1 MSLVLHNTQF
11 HCFRDR
17 VIAIFL
23 CLLFSQAIL
32 WSPLQTDA
40 TLLDVPCCVRLHV
53 AWGPV
58 KSCVAPLL
66 CRTYVVCVP
75 VNFFFSCRFALRFA
89 RKRAPLWLFFYIS
102 KKCER
107 YWLNVVPFLRTQLLP
122 RQLHWPKINWC
133 GTWRINRTTPSKLT
147 LELSNERQM
156 CH

>member
-75 VNFFFSCRFALRFA
+75 VNFFLAAASRFASRVRELRYDY
-89 RKRAPLWLFFYIS
+89 FFIFQKNVSVIDSMSFHFLGLSCCRGNWIS
-102 KKCER
+102 QR
-107 YWLNVVPFLRTQLLP
+107 
-122 RQLHWPKINWC
+122 
-133 GTWRINRTTPSKLT
+133 LT
-147 LELSNERQM
+147 SVEPEESIEPHQVSY
-156 CH
+156 H

>member
-40 TLLDVPCCVRLHV
+40 TLLDVLCCVRLHV

-66 CRTYVVCVP
+66 CRNYVVCVP
-75 VNFFFSCRFALRFA
+75 VNLFLAAASRFASRVRELRYDY
-89 RKRAPLWLFFYIS
+89 FFIFQ
-102 KKCER
+102 K
-107 YWLNVVPFLRTQLLP
+107 NVSVQLLP
-122 RQLHWPKINWC
+122 RQLHQPKINSC

-147 LELSNERQM
+147 LELSSERQM